1 MQGSVHY
8 APAARQQPFVHTT
21 QTSSHLRKLCVCSNL
36 LLHIWVASIGARP
49 WVVKWTLAPHRS
61 SSRACRSRSRTQQP
75 MKKTPPNQEA
85 LDAMIREAFLI
96 APRRRHLLQ
105 TYALE
110 PAEGLR
116 RQLVQETNR
125 LGLRANLGK
134 DFGRFS
140 HSNHA
145 PTKGANGKKRM
156 LCITFI

>member
-1 MQGSVHY
+1 MGCQVDVGSSSKFVSGLPFQIKD
-8 APAARQQPFVHTT
+8 PAAHE
-21 QTSSHLRKLCVCSNL
+21 K
-36 LLHIWVASIGARP
+36 
-49 WVVKWTLAPHRS
+49 TL
-61 SSRACRSRSRTQQP
+61 
-75 MKKTPPNQEA
+75 PNQEA